1 VLAPGNWEEPDG
13 RFDVDRQ
20 LLEKALHFLLP
31 SRVANPASLGYLAA
45 SAKFSGSSWT
55 GAFATG

>member
-13 RFDVDRQ
+13 RFGVDLQ
-20 LLEKALHFLLP
+20 LLEKTIHFLLP
-31 SRVANPASLGYLAA
+31 PRLANPASLGYLAA
-45 SAKFSGSSWT
+45 SAESSGSSWT